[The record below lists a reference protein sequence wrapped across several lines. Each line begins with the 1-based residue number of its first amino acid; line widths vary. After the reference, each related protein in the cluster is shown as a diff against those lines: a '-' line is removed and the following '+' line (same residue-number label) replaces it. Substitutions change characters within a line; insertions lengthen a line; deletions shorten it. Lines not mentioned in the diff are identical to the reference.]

1 MKKFLIATL
10 LCMALTVTMVPMAFA
25 ADSNYTECMAAIQEQ
40 RTIQDQAHQTAE
52 SLRKKGYS
60 DSSAYVQAAKSTW
73 NEAQKAIAGY
83 QKLAQYSDED
93 IRILTTTVFHEAG
106 HTTEQL
112 RQYVA
117 QVVLNRVEDSRFPD
131 TVKGVI
137 TQPGQY
143 STKYATVEA
152 ANAIQATDSKNGTY
166 YYGICEDSV
175 KAAMMG
181 QVEMPSNVLYQA
193 NFSQG
198 KGVWKSVYFNSG
210 WYAST
215 SYFCYGLMFQDLTYS

>member
-117 QVVLNRVEDSRFPD
+117 QVVLNRVEHPSFPN
-131 TVKGVI
+131 TISEVI
-137 TQPGQY
+137 FQPGAFSCMLDGQWDEPV
-143 STKYATVEA
+143 A
-152 ANAIQATDSKNGTY
+152 DS
-166 YYGICEDSV
+166 
-175 KAAMMG
+175 A
-181 QVEMPSNVLYQA
+181 YQA
-193 NFSQG
+193 ARDALAGADPSG
-198 KGVWKSVYFNSG
+198 GAIYYFNPVTATNAWIWSRPEIITIG
-210 WYAST
+210 KHR
-215 SYFCYGLMFQDLTYS
+215 FCA

>member
-117 QVVLNRVEDSRFPD
+117 QVVLNRVEDSRFPS
-131 TVKGVI
+131 TVKAVI

-215 SYFCYGLMFQDLTYS
+215 SYFCYG

>member
-60 DSSAYVQAAKSTW
+60 KSTW

-215 SYFCYGLMFQDLTYS
+215 SYFCYG

>member
-83 QKLAQYSDED
+83 QKLAQYSDGD

-215 SYFCYGLMFQDLTYS
+215 SYFCYG

>member
-1 MKKFLIATL
+1 MKKYLIATL

-215 SYFCYGLMFQDLTYS
+215 SYFCYG

>member
-117 QVVLNRVEDSRFPD
+117 RVEDSRFPD

-215 SYFCYGLMFQDLTYS
+215 SYFCYG

>member
-93 IRILTTTVFHEAG
+93 IRILPTTVFHEAG

-215 SYFCYGLMFQDLTYS
+215 SYFCYG

>member
-143 STKYATVEA
+143 SPKYATVEA

-215 SYFCYGLMFQDLTYS
+215 SYFCYG

>member
-193 NFSQG
+193 NSSQG

-215 SYFCYGLMFQDLTYS
+215 SYFCYG

>member
-117 QVVLNRVEDSRFPD
+117 QVVLNRVADSRFPD

-215 SYFCYGLMFQDLTYS
+215 SYFCYG

>member
-117 QVVLNRVEDSRFPD
+117 QVVLNRVEASRFPD

-215 SYFCYGLMFQDLTYS
+215 SYFCYG

>member
-93 IRILTTTVFHEAG
+93 ILILTTTVFHEAG

-215 SYFCYGLMFQDLTYS
+215 SYFCYG

>member
-60 DSSAYVQAAKSTW
+60 DSSAYVLQAAKSTW

-215 SYFCYGLMFQDLTYS
+215 SYFCYG

>member
-166 YYGICEDSV
+166 YYGIGEDSV

-215 SYFCYGLMFQDLTYS
+215 SYFCYG

>member
-60 DSSAYVQAAKSTW
+60 DSSAYVQADKSTW

-215 SYFCYGLMFQDLTYS
+215 SYFCYG

>member
-143 STKYATVEA
+143 SIKYATVEA

-215 SYFCYGLMFQDLTYS
+215 SYFCYG

>member
-1 MKKFLIATL
+1 
-10 LCMALTVTMVPMAFA
+10 MALTVTMVPMAFA

-117 QVVLNRVEDSRFPD
+117 QVVLNRVEDSPVPRHGEGGHHPARPVFHQ
-131 TVKGVI
+131 VCHSGGG
-137 TQPGQY
+137 QRHPGH
-143 STKYATVEA
+143 
-152 ANAIQATDSKNGTY
+152 
-166 YYGICEDSV
+166 
-175 KAAMMG
+175 G
-181 QVEMPSNVLYQA
+181 Q
-193 NFSQG
+193 
-198 KGVWKSVYFNSG
+198 
-210 WYAST
+210 
-215 SYFCYGLMFQDLTYS
+215 

>member
-215 SYFCYGLMFQDLTYS
+215 SYFCDG

>member
-166 YYGICEDSV
+166 YYGICDDSV

-215 SYFCYGLMFQDLTYS
+215 SYFCYG

>member
-1 MKKFLIATL
+1 MPRERLGSRLGFIL
-10 LCMALTVTMVPMAFA
+10 LSAGC
-25 ADSNYTECMAAIQEQ
+25 AI
-40 RTIQDQAHQTAE
+40 
-52 SLRKKGYS
+52 G
-60 DSSAYVQAAKSTW
+60 VG
-73 NEAQKAIAGY
+73 N
-83 QKLAQYSDED
+83 
-93 IRILTTTVFHEAG
+93 
-106 HTTEQL
+106 
-112 RQYVA
+112 
-117 QVVLNRVEDSRFPD
+117 VVLNRVEDSRFPD

-215 SYFCYGLMFQDLTYS
+215 SYFCYG

>member
-60 DSSAYVQAAKSTW
+60 DSSAYAQAAKSTW

-215 SYFCYGLMFQDLTYS
+215 SYFCYG

>member
-83 QKLAQYSDED
+83 QKPAQYSDED

-215 SYFCYGLMFQDLTYS
+215 SYFCYG

>member
-1 MKKFLIATL
+1 MQKFLIATL

-215 SYFCYGLMFQDLTYS
+215 SYFCYG

>member
-137 TQPGQY
+137 TQPGQC

-215 SYFCYGLMFQDLTYS
+215 SYFCYG

>member
-25 ADSNYTECMAAIQEQ
+25 AESNYTECMAAIQEQ

-215 SYFCYGLMFQDLTYS
+215 SYFCYG

>member
-60 DSSAYVQAAKSTW
+60 DSSAYVPAAKSTW

-215 SYFCYGLMFQDLTYS
+215 SYFCYG

>member
-83 QKLAQYSDED
+83 QKLAQYSSDED

-215 SYFCYGLMFQDLTYS
+215 SYFCYG

>member
-143 STKYATVEA
+143 STVEA

-215 SYFCYGLMFQDLTYS
+215 SYFCYG

>member
-1 MKKFLIATL
+1 MKKFSIATL

-215 SYFCYGLMFQDLTYS
+215 SYFCYG

>member
-73 NEAQKAIAGY
+73 NEAQKAIASY

-215 SYFCYGLMFQDLTYS
+215 SYFCYG

>member
-40 RTIQDQAHQTAE
+40 RTIRDQAHQTAE

-215 SYFCYGLMFQDLTYS
+215 SYFCYG

>member
-181 QVEMPSNVLYQA
+181 QGEMPSNVLYQA

-215 SYFCYGLMFQDLTYS
+215 SYFCYG